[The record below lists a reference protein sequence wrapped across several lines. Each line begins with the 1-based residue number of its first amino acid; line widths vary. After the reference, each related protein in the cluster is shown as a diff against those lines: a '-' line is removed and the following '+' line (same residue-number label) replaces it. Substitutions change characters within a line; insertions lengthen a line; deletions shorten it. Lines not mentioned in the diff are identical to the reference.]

1 MLREKLGLSTEP
13 QPVFVG
19 ACFTLLMLLMQFDF
33 IFISHENGALVQLFN
48 TPYTLTRVMINSAKN
63 DVVNTISWIIEGVAP
78 ILMFIFAAIIG
89 KKHAKLLIIP
99 AALLALRS
107 AMNLVFGAYIFS
119 YNVMSWAYIVTAVIY
134 IIATITKKSLPF
146 FIYCMI
152 FSVLVL
158 FITLIRKGP
167 FVTFDN
173 DILISPMVYF
183 ISYHIAVGNFARA
196 IPMQATVKEN
206 KKKKDKEDKEDKE

>member
-33 IFISHENGALVQLFN
+33 IFIANESGGLVQLFN
-48 TPYTLTRVMINSAKN
+48 TPYTLTKMMLNSASN
-63 DVVNTISWIIEGVAP
+63 DVVNTVSWIIEVAAP
-78 ILMFIFAAIIG
+78 ILMFVFAAIIG
-89 KKHAKLLIIP
+89 KKHARLLIIP

-107 AMNLVFGAYIFS
+107 VLNLVFGTYVTNYNIISCAYI
-119 YNVMSWAYIVTAVIY
+119 ATALLY
-134 IIATITKKSLPF
+134 IIATITKKSFPF
-146 FIYCMI
+146 FIYCMLI
-152 FSVLVL
+152 SVFAL
-158 FITLIRKGP
+158 FVTLIRKGS
-167 FVTFDN
+167 FVTFDG
-173 DILISPMVYF
+173 DILISTMVYF

-206 KKKKDKEDKEDKE
+206 QKKKDKEDKE